1 MDHGRAE
8 ILLSW
13 GVRVRET
20 LGAKRRGRL
29 ENRFQTIGT
38 WELSVQITRS
48 LLHSQIIFAINLF
61 PLRFLYSSSWGQV
74 MARVAERQQLQGCQK
89 KRKVQWPL
97 AFSWGLDHAGN
108 EMSLAASAPNSCEC
122 SKSSPVSPVHRTL
135 FQFIIMSFTAQ
146 MQMVKGFSAQ
156 RALAF

>member
-29 ENRFQTIGT
+29 ENRFETIGT
-38 WELSVQITRS
+38 WELSVQITQS

-61 PLRFLYSSSWGQV
+61 PLDFFT
-74 MARVAERQQLQGCQK
+74 VAHGGR
-89 KRKVQWPL
+89 
-97 AFSWGLDHAGN
+97 
-108 EMSLAASAPNSCEC
+108 
-122 SKSSPVSPVHRTL
+122 
-135 FQFIIMSFTAQ
+135 
-146 MQMVKGFSAQ
+146 
-156 RALAF
+156 